1 MQFQQ
6 QKNQLTKNLIFL
18 KVYPTLQATIA
29 SLEPLFF
36 SLSNEPLHYLLVNN
50 SNWFLGWG
58 GEKTNFFHPNLDL
71 GHKMNCES

>member
-50 SNWFLGWG
+50 SN
-58 GEKTNFFHPNLDL
+58 
-71 GHKMNCES
+71 